1 MPDNAEQGVNRRQF
15 FKSAFVELTKVVLEF
30 SGAKGE
36 ASPKRRNYLRP
47 PGAVEEG
54 LFNTL
59 CTRCDE
65 CIKVCPHQCIRG
77 SDSESATGA
86 RVGTPIIRPQEA
98 ACRLCHDFPCITACK
113 DGALRPVGDIRKV
126 KIGVAL
132 IDRRRCLDYT
142 FDYMGAQT
150 SPCQQCYS
158 QCPLKDE
165 AITLEGSGPVVQ
177 AEKCVGCGICENVCQ
192 TVNPPSSVRVF
203 PMTKVF

>member
-1 MPDNAEQGVNRRQF
+1 MPDNAEQGVNRRDF
-15 FKSAFVELTKVVLEF
+15 FKSAFVELTKAVLEF

-36 ASPKRRNYLRP
+36 GSPQRRNYLRP

-59 CTRCDE
+59 CTRCDA
-65 CIKVCPHQCIRG
+65 CIKICPHLCIRG
-77 SDSESATGA
+77 SDSESETGA
-86 RVGTPIIRPQEA
+86 KVGTPIIRPQEA

-132 IDRRRCLDYT
+132 IDRRRCLDYA
-142 FDYMGAQT
+142 GEQS
-150 SPCQQCYS
+150 SPCQQCYL

-165 AITLEGSGPVVQ
+165 AIILEGPGPVVL
-177 AEKCVGCGICENVCQ
+177 AEKCVGCGICENVCH
-192 TVNPPSSVRVF
+192 TVNPPSAVRVF
-203 PMTKVF
+203 PMTKGF